1 MKILLLGYG
10 KMGKTIERL
19 ALERN
24 HTTIAVDNRKEREG
38 IEDPATIDVAIE
50 FSQPDAAKENIL
62 FCLENN
68 IPVLSGTTGWLQHE
82 SEVKNLCEKRNGAFF
97 YASNYSI
104 GVNMFFKLN
113 KWFAKKMDGIA
124 GYNINME
131 EVHHTQKLDSPSGT
145 AITLAEGIIEHY
157 SRKNKWS
164 EEESGDDIISITS
177 KREGDVP
184 GTHIIRYASEVDTI
198 ELKHTAHSRL
208 GFAMGA
214 LLVAEWLPGNKGVL
228 NMDDF
233 LKM

>member
-1 MKILLLGYG
+1 
-10 KMGKTIERL
+10 
-19 ALERN
+19 
-24 HTTIAVDNRKEREG
+24 
-38 IEDPATIDVAIE
+38 
-50 FSQPDAAKENIL
+50 
-62 FCLENN
+62 
-68 IPVLSGTTGWLQHE
+68 
-82 SEVKNLCEKRNGAFF
+82 
-97 YASNYSI
+97 
-104 GVNMFFKLN
+104 
-113 KWFAKKMDGIA
+113 MDGIA